1 MNFETILFAAA
12 FLLLGI
18 LSLSR
23 NDTPPVDQAAINE
36 NSAPNANASPVDDD
50 LLSTETETEIAKDGS
65 TEAQVD

>member
-12 FLLLGI
+12 FLLLGVM
-18 LSLSR
+18 SLSR

-36 NSAPNANASPVDDD
+36 DGTSVANTSPVEND
-50 LLSTETETEIAKDGS
+50 LLSTEAETETSNDES